1 MNNNDDQHVT
11 HWLMQVLD
19 SLDSGLVVLDG
30 DHNVC
35 AWNGFMQSYSGIE
48 AQDILGR
55 RLSDVFP
62 DLPLSWLNNKVKTAS
77 LLKTRCFSSWEYQP
91 YLFKF
96 RNFSPMSHHHQY
108 MYQDI
113 IFTPIVDSRG
123 EVTHT
128 AIQINDVSESAH
140 SKILLRKNNQA
151 LTELSRTDGLSGLC
165 NRSYWEE
172 ELKKQFHYC
181 LNKKRICSLVMFD
194 IDDFKA
200 INDTYGHPA
209 GDEVIR
215 HVSQLL
221 KKTVRKSDV
230 CGRYGGEEFTVLLPE
245 TTLDQ
250 AKYFAERLRKRIEE
264 SIVYFEGARITFTI
278 SVGIGLSSET
288 FARYSD
294 WLSAVDTALY
304 QSKKNGKNCVSLAQ
318 KK

>member
-1 MNNNDDQHVT
+1 
-11 HWLMQVLD
+11 MQVLD

>member
-1 MNNNDDQHVT
+1 MNNNDDKHAT
-11 HWLMQVLD
+11 HWLMLVLD
-19 SLDSGLVVLDG
+19 SLDSGLVVLDD

-151 LTELSRTDGLSGLC
+151 LTELSRTDGLSGLF

-278 SVGIGLSSET
+278 SVGIGLSSGT

-318 KK
+318 TK

>member
-1 MNNNDDQHVT
+1 
-11 HWLMQVLD
+11 MQVLD
-19 SLDSGLVVLDG
+19 SLDSGLVVLDSK
-30 DHNVC
+30 HEVC

-48 AQDILGR
+48 ASDIIGK
-55 RLSDVFP
+55 RLMDFFP
-62 DLPLSWLNNKVKTAS
+62 DIPWSWLNNKIKTAS
-77 LLKTRCFSSWEYQP
+77 VLKTRCFSSWEYQP

-113 IFTPIVDSRG
+113 IFTPIIDLKG
-123 EVTHT
+123 EVSHT

-151 LTELSRTDGLSGLC
+151 LTELSRRDGLSGLF
-165 NRSYWEE
+165 NRAYWEE
-172 ELKKQFHYC
+172 TLKNQFNYC
-181 LNKKRICSLVMFD
+181 RVAKKICTLVMFD
-194 IDDFKA
+194 IDNFKV

-221 KKTVRKSDV
+221 LKTARKSDI
-230 CGRYGGEEFTVLLPE
+230 CGRYGGEEFTVLLPD

-250 AKYFAERLRKRIEE
+250 AKYFADRLRRRVEE
-264 SIVYFEGARITFTI
+264 SVVYFEGARLSFTI
-278 SVGIGLSSET
+278 SVGVSLSSDIFEDYT
-288 FARYSD
+288 D
-294 WLSAVDTALY
+294 WLSSVDFALY
-304 QSKKNGKNCVSLAQ
+304 QSKRNGKNQVSLAQ